1 MQIKAQPF
9 LGFLLNL
16 LGRGVR
22 SFSLAADGVA
32 ITGGARDWLG
42 FDALAAAPTVRDGF
56 LSATV
61 ALPLDGLNSIHLRG
75 VKKPEAAVFAQ
86 QTAEGWRQFNRRR
99 LLAESG
105 RIDHLLN
112 SLRDLEQPGRY
123 PSACLWTALQ
133 EDAAA
138 LHRAVLAK
146 LTEDTIGT
154 HEYTHLAPIR
164 RFATDA
170 KAMRGEAITSYVAA
184 ELARWKEF
192 FDTVESKPLTP
203 EQRLSVVVDEDATLV
218 LAGAGSGKTS
228 VITAKAAYLIK
239 AGIRTPDE
247 ILLLAFARDAA
258 KEMSERIEARCGMPV
273 EARTFHALSYD
284 IIGAVEA
291 KKPALA
297 DHASDD
303 MAFLAVIKAIL
314 RDLVLAASEVAQ
326 MIVGWFAH
334 FFDDPRE
341 EWDFKTK
348 HDWYSEV
355 EKLDLRTLQGEK
367 VASFEELQIANWLYR
382 NGIAY
387 EYEPVYEHP
396 LPGAGK
402 RV

>member
-1 MQIKAQPF
+1 
-9 LGFLLNL
+9 
-16 LGRGVR
+16 
-22 SFSLAADGVA
+22 
-32 ITGGARDWLG
+32 
-42 FDALAAAPTVRDGF
+42 
-56 LSATV
+56 
-61 ALPLDGLNSIHLRG
+61 
-75 VKKPEAAVFAQ
+75 
-86 QTAEGWRQFNRRR
+86 
-99 LLAESG
+99 
-105 RIDHLLN
+105 
-112 SLRDLEQPGRY
+112 
-123 PSACLWTALQ
+123 
-133 EDAAA
+133 
-138 LHRAVLAK
+138 
-146 LTEDTIGT
+146 
-154 HEYTHLAPIR
+154 
-164 RFATDA
+164 
-170 KAMRGEAITSYVAA
+170 MRGEAITRYVEA

-284 IIGAVEA
+284 IIGAVEG

-314 RDLVLAASEVAQ
+314 RDLVLATSEVAQ

-348 HDWYSEV
+348 HGWYSEV
-355 EKLDLRTLQGEK
+355 EKLDLRTDPQRPHL
-367 VASFEELQIANWLYR
+367 
-382 NGIAY
+382 
-387 EYEPVYEHP
+387 
-396 LPGAGK
+396 
-402 RV
+402 

>member
-1 MQIKAQPF
+1 M
-9 LGFLLNL
+9 GFETLE
-16 LGRGVR
+16 
-22 SFSLAADGVA
+22 
-32 ITGGARDWLG
+32 
-42 FDALAAAPTVRDGF
+42 AAPLIQGGFPTTVLTLQLDGASTVRLRAVEPSAATSFASAVETEWRKFNLARLTGEETRISSL
-56 LSATV
+56 LSVV
-61 ALPLDGLNSIHLRG
+61 AELHAP
-75 VKKPEAAVFAQ
+75 K
-86 QTAEGWRQFNRRR
+86 
-99 LLAESG
+99 
-105 RIDHLLN
+105 
-112 SLRDLEQPGRY
+112 RY
-123 PSACLWTALQ
+123 PAACLFQLAQ
-133 EDAAA
+133 EDAEELHGA
-138 LHRAVLAK
+138 LLSK
-146 LTEDTIGT
+146 LTEAAIGP
-154 HEYTHLAPIR
+154 EQSARLAPIS
-164 RFATDA
+164 RFAISG
-170 KAMRGEAITSYVAA
+170 KAMREEATARYVEA

-239 AGIRTPDE
+239 AGIRTPEE

-284 IIGAVEA
+284 IIGAVEG

-303 MAFLAVIKAIL
+303 MAFLALIKAIL

-348 HDWYSEV
+348 HDWYAEV

-382 NGIAY
+382 NGIDY
-387 EYEPVYEHP
+387 EYEPVYEYP

-402 RV
+402 RVYTPDFRLVESGVYLEHFGVRKQRQPDGTDRLVTAA